1 MKIKPY
7 RDAVLVKADEAPEKT
22 KSGLYFAEQWKTVP
36 LTGVILAVGEDVKLV
51 QAGDR
56 ILFMRYGAI
65 KVDEDERLVKER
77 HIFAGVHDD

>member
-7 RDAVLVKADEAPEKT
+7 RDTVLVKADKAPEKT

-36 LTGVILAVGEDVKLV
+36 LTGVVLAVGEDVKLV
-51 QAGDR
+51 QTGDR

-65 KVDEDERLVKER
+65 RVDEDGRLVKER
-77 HIFAGVHDD
+77 HIFAGVHDG